1 MQGHL
6 VGAPPWQGGPP
17 GPPNLPQFLPPPP
30 QVGGMR
36 PMGALPP
43 GLGGTSPGLL
53 GLGPRGLPPPGLSP
67 PPPGSMPGLRPPPP
81 SMPGMVPPGPPG
93 PPTAS
98 FAGVASAPQ
107 EASLSLE
114 QMRAELQRVEQ
125 VTKQVASQGKAF
137 VGVLA
142 RLISAAG
149 VGAIQCADMPNNV
162 QIPKEQLGSLKI
174 SDSVVFKVANNQLG
188 IPQVTFARKLEAL
201 TQERLRLL
209 EIEAPLPTS
218 VESAE
223 EFLGFVTSFQPEV
236 GYGLLSCAQTRQQYG
251 QDVYVHRDQF
261 ADLNISDGVY
271 FRVALN
277 SKGQPVARRVR
288 KATAPDAANGAP
300 DEEAK
305 RKERSRSRSG
315 SASGSP
321 RRRRSRSREDRRRR
335 RR

>member
-1 MQGHL
+1 M
-6 VGAPPWQGGPP
+6 
-17 GPPNLPQFLPPPP
+17 
-30 QVGGMR
+30 GM
-36 PMGALPP
+36 PP
-43 GLGGTSPGLL
+43 GLGGTGPGML
-53 GLGPRGLPPPGLSP
+53 GLGPRGLPGMSP
-67 PPPGSMPGLRPPPP
+67 PPPPGGMGTMPGGLRPPGLPH
-81 SMPGMVPPGPPG
+81 MGAPPGLPG
-93 PPTAS
+93 PTPTPALGRGLLFERPFEPVQLREREAS
-98 FAGVASAPQ
+98 FHGVGGNLQ
-107 EASLSLE
+107 EASSSVE

-125 VTKQVASQGKAF
+125 VTKQVASQGRAF

-149 VGAIQCADMPNNV
+149 IGAIQCADMPNNV
-162 QIPKEQLGSLKI
+162 QIPREQLGGLKI
-174 SDSVVFKVANNQLG
+174 GDSVVFKVANNQLG

-209 EIEAPLPTS
+209 EIEAPLPAS
-218 VESAE
+218 AESAD

-261 ADLNISDGVY
+261 VDLNISDAVH
-271 FRVALN
+271 FHVAVN

-288 KATAPDAANGAP
+288 KATASTPGEANGAP
-300 DEEAK
+300 EAK
-305 RKERSRSRSG
+305 RRERSRSRSG